1 MEKIESYIKTLYTII
16 DYVIDQTNLDD
27 AQKKELRGDIAKRY
41 IQQYYLK
48 LASLLPQDGKKEL
61 DAIWQKPLTDDEE
74 YTKVHTLLTDKLGEK
89 IMDETAV
96 AELENIVGELIGIV
110 DQSVDPKSAE
120 VFKNQVRAWLSD
132 VSKNAL

>member
-16 DYVIDQTNLDD
+16 DYVIDQTNLDE
-27 AQKKELRGDIAKRY
+27 AQKKELRSDIAKRY

-74 YTKVHTLLTDKLGEK
+74 YTKVHALLSDKLGEK

-96 AELENIVGELIGIV
+96 LELENIVGEMIAIV